1 MVVIM
6 KSLDQISNAQ
16 QSRAYLKES
25 ESMTLEGVWKVLRDG
40 RWESKRTLSSAS
52 GVDDARLGRIMNFLE
67 RWQFTETRNAPD
79 LQIRRIPGMNSPVKV
94 ITLLRSLANQSP
106 IKPGRFR
113 LAERVN
119 CRACGARNF
128 NHLGENEVECTR
140 CHEKQWYTI
149 EIKSRSY
156 RDENSHPSDV
166 SG

>member
-1 MVVIM
+1 M

-25 ESMTLEGVWKVLRDG
+25 KSMTLERVWEVLRDG

-52 GVDDARLGRIMNFLE
+52 GVDDARLDRIINFLE
-67 RWQFTETRNAPD
+67 RWHFTETRKAPD
-79 LQIRRIPGMNSPVKV
+79 LQVRRIPGMNSPVKV

-106 IKPGRFR
+106 FKPGRFR

-128 NHLGENEVECTR
+128 NHLDENEVECTR

-149 EIKSRSY
+149 EIKRRNY
-156 RDENSHPSDV
+156 EEPS
-166 SG
+166 